1 MKLFLYDNLANC
13 KKIYKDKLK
22 DRHKIKGIKFDYSKR
37 EVKRYL
43 LSQNEKNHEEIMKEK
58 EENLLF
64 KNYNKLK
71 HQIFVREKEEKDESK
86 KDANNNKI
94 STSFTYTNLMKIL
107 QKYLSAKYDKNK
119 ENPFNYNLKKGKL
132 EIELINRNLK
142 RNRINAS
149 LQKIVLHYKK
159 VKSKLE
165 TRLNKEGKLFFSEEM
180 AEKLKN
186 KIQTQRKRISS
197 RNKFSRKSNTF
208 LIDLHFDNE
217 SSKNSNLFIINN
229 KEKQSKNIS
238 SNFNESITNKTNT
251 NNTLKLSTYQT
262 GNINKMN
269 LRKKKNSSSSI
280 QLYTKIIHSEDQ
292 KRKKENNLKK
302 TFINNEKINK
312 MQYGNNKETM
322 FENGNTIIKNKKITL
337 NSTNFTNFTLNTKK
351 VGQGNKNTLEPSE
364 ILTEDYNTMKL
375 IKKYNSNYA
384 KKNYKKKKFFN
395 RPQSC
400 INTNNKNK
408 FRSNFNES
416 SLNNKNFI
424 RSSSGVK
431 KKSFLKVMN
440 KPIYTTNIKDLINE
454 YDKIKSNIK
463 KLKKN
468 YEEKHFS
475 TYKEI
480 DHLLEIKEDMLM
492 FLLKQKFFKS
502 KFRPK
507 PGKNGKTKTEFINK
521 MKDYVEIL
529 EEKPK
534 DLYINFDDFFKL

>member
-94 STSFTYTNLMKIL
+94 STNFTYTNLMKIL
-107 QKYLSAKYDKNK
+107 QKYLSVKYDKNK

-180 AEKLKN
+180 AEKLKS

-197 RNKFSRKSNTF
+197 RNKIPRKSNTF
-208 LIDLHFDNE
+208 LIDSHFDNE

-238 SNFNESITNKTNT
+238 SNFNESITNKTNI
-251 NNTLKLSTYQT
+251 NNTLKLSTYRT
-262 GNINKMN
+262 RNINKMN
-269 LRKKKNSSSSI
+269 LRKNKNSSSSI

-312 MQYGNNKETM
+312 MQYGNNKETI

-337 NSTNFTNFTLNTKK
+337 NPTNFTNFTLNTKK

-375 IKKYNSNYA
+375 IV
-384 KKNYKKKKFFN
+384 
-395 RPQSC
+395 
-400 INTNNKNK
+400 
-408 FRSNFNES
+408 ES
-416 SLNNKNFI
+416 
-424 RSSSGVK
+424 
-431 KKSFLKVMN
+431 
-440 KPIYTTNIKDLINE
+440 
-454 YDKIKSNIK
+454 
-463 KLKKN
+463 
-468 YEEKHFS
+468 
-475 TYKEI
+475 
-480 DHLLEIKEDMLM
+480 
-492 FLLKQKFFKS
+492 
-502 KFRPK
+502 
-507 PGKNGKTKTEFINK
+507 
-521 MKDYVEIL
+521 
-529 EEKPK
+529 
-534 DLYINFDDFFKL
+534 

>member
-94 STSFTYTNLMKIL
+94 STNFTYTNLMKIL
-107 QKYLSAKYDKNK
+107 QKYLSVKYDKNK

-180 AEKLKN
+180 AEKLKS
-186 KIQTQRKRISS
+186 KIQTQRKRMSS
-197 RNKFSRKSNTF
+197 RNKIPRKSNTF
-208 LIDLHFDNE
+208 LIDSHFDNE

-238 SNFNESITNKTNT
+238 SNFNESITN
-251 NNTLKLSTYQT
+251 
-262 GNINKMN
+262 
-269 LRKKKNSSSSI
+269 
-280 QLYTKIIHSEDQ
+280 
-292 KRKKENNLKK
+292 
-302 TFINNEKINK
+302 
-312 MQYGNNKETM
+312 
-322 FENGNTIIKNKKITL
+322 
-337 NSTNFTNFTLNTKK
+337 
-351 VGQGNKNTLEPSE
+351 
-364 ILTEDYNTMKL
+364 
-375 IKKYNSNYA
+375 
-384 KKNYKKKKFFN
+384 
-395 RPQSC
+395 
-400 INTNNKNK
+400 
-408 FRSNFNES
+408 
-416 SLNNKNFI
+416 
-424 RSSSGVK
+424 
-431 KKSFLKVMN
+431 
-440 KPIYTTNIKDLINE
+440 
-454 YDKIKSNIK
+454 
-463 KLKKN
+463 
-468 YEEKHFS
+468 
-475 TYKEI
+475 
-480 DHLLEIKEDMLM
+480 LL
-492 FLLKQKFFKS
+492 
-502 KFRPK
+502 
-507 PGKNGKTKTEFINK
+507 
-521 MKDYVEIL
+521 
-529 EEKPK
+529 
-534 DLYINFDDFFKL
+534 

>member
-94 STSFTYTNLMKIL
+94 STNFTYTNLMKIL
-107 QKYLSAKYDKNK
+107 QKYLSVKYDKNK

-208 LIDLHFDNE
+208 LIDSHFDNE

-251 NNTLKLSTYQT
+251 NNTLKLSTYRT

-269 LRKKKNSSSSI
+269 LRKNKNYSSSI
-280 QLYTKIIHSEDQ
+280 HLYTKIIHSEDQ

-302 TFINNEKINK
+302 TFIKNEKINK

-351 VGQGNKNTLEPSE
+351 VGQGSKNTLEPSE
-364 ILTEDYNTMKL
+364 ILTEDYNTMNL

-416 SLNNKNFI
+416 SLNNKNLI

>member
-94 STSFTYTNLMKIL
+94 STNFTYTNLMKIL
-107 QKYLSAKYDKNK
+107 QKYLSVKYDKNK

-208 LIDLHFDNE
+208 LIDSHFDNE

-251 NNTLKLSTYQT
+251 NNTLKLSTYRT

-351 VGQGNKNTLEPSE
+351 VGQGSKNTLEPSE

-416 SLNNKNFI
+416 SLNNKNLI